1 MRRRHVDKHVSKPGR
16 GTGWDTQ
23 HDLKPAKIQYAFH
36 IFLHKALD
44 RERGRCQPMG
54 YRIAVPNV
62 HALRASNSSA
72 QHKNSGIK
80 LLPSIDPTW
89 ASLCRSAPA
98 YPMVSFSS
106 RRSLMSRHLPERTQ
120 QLQLL
125 SASVALP
132 PHRASASAAPP
143 RRCFT
148 ASAFGRRVSEG
159 AGGEARR
166 RQHAQQAA
174 DEHVFSGPL

>member
-1 MRRRHVDKHVSKPGR
+1 MSSKTETLSTPEGQNFRISGSALILKHAKDLVGVAAPTLQTNEDTMRRRHVDKHVSKPGR

-89 ASLCRSAPA
+89 ASLRETKQTIQTCKVEEQRAGSESEPA
-98 YPMVSFSS
+98 
-106 RRSLMSRHLPERTQ
+106 RLHLW
-120 QLQLL
+120 
-125 SASVALP
+125 
-132 PHRASASAAPP
+132 
-143 RRCFT
+143 
-148 ASAFGRRVSEG
+148 
-159 AGGEARR
+159 
-166 RQHAQQAA
+166 
-174 DEHVFSGPL
+174 